1 MVRPGY
7 CGAYILKQ
15 REFAMHSKIL
25 QAMVV
30 ATLAA
35 APLAVLADSA
45 PGEQKG
51 DWIVRAGISQV
62 NPKEEN
68 LQIPSLSTF
77 VVVDS
82 DVSFTFDVT
91 YMFHNHFG
99 VELLAAWPFTHGIDL
114 KPYAGGVTRVGQTD
128 HLPPTLSLVWRPAAY
143 DSWVQPYVGVGV
155 NYTMFSGEETRGSL
169 PSGSDISLDD
179 SIGPAA
185 VIGADFFPGEEKKW
199 FVNAN
204 VRWINIESDAEIFVA
219 GVGTVKDTVEI
230 DPMVYTFNIGRR
242 FGAPK
247 PPPAEPV
254 AAPPPPPP
262 PPPPA
267 KCSDMDND
275 GVCDTADKCPNTP
288 AGAKVDKVGCPLEQ
302 TLKLL
307 FDFDSAELRPESIE
321 ELERLVKFMGD
332 VPFATALIEG
342 HTDSKGTEEYNLKL
356 SDRRAKA
363 VFDYLTSRGVDPARL
378 SSVGYGESKPIA
390 PNEIDGKD
398 NPEGRQLNRRVML
411 IRTDS
416 GM

>member
-1 MVRPGY
+1 
-7 CGAYILKQ
+7 
-15 REFAMHSKIL
+15 MHSKIL

-30 ATLAA
+30 ASLAA
-35 APLAVLADSA
+35 APLAALADSA

-51 DWIVRAGISQV
+51 DWIVRAGLSQV
-62 NPKEEN
+62 NPKNEN
-68 LQIPSLSTF
+68 LDVPSLETF
-77 VVVDS
+77 LVVDS

-99 VELLAAWPFTHGIDL
+99 VELLAAWPFTHGVDA
-114 KPYAGGVTRVGQTD
+114 KFYNGDVARVAQTD
-128 HLPPTLSLVWRPAAY
+128 HLPPTVSLVWRPRGYEKAF
-143 DSWVQPYVGVGV
+143 QPYVGVGV
-155 NYTMFSGEETRGSL
+155 NYTMFSGEEGRGL
-169 PSGSDISLDD
+169 LSGADITLDD
-179 SIGPAA
+179 SVGPAA
-185 VIGADFFPGEEKKW
+185 VIGADWFTGEDKKW
-199 FVNAN
+199 FFNAN
-204 VRWINIESDAEIFVA
+204 VRWINIESDLDIAEL
-219 GVGTVKDTVEI
+219 GGKVGTVEI
-230 DPMVYTFNIGRR
+230 DPMVYTVNFGRR

-247 PPPAEPV
+247 PPPAP
-254 AAPPPPPP
+254 AAAPPPPPPP

-275 GVCDTADKCPNTP
+275 GVCDEVDKCPNTP

-356 SDRRAKA
+356 SDRRAKS

-378 SSVGYGESKPIA
+378 SSIGHGESKPIA